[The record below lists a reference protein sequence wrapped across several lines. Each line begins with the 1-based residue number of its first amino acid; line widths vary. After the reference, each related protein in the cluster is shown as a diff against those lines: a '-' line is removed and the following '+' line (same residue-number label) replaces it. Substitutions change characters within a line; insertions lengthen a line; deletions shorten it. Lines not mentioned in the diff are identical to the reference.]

1 MPAVGF
7 GFWSNAPAPPVRL
20 HDLRHG
26 AASLAQEAGAD
37 LKTLQ
42 DMLGH
47 SSIVVTSDTYTR
59 VLPHAQR
66 RCADATAHLV
76 LTAAQRTRAKIRK
89 DGRCNRPQ
97 PRPEANTPTLR
108 HPSSMRNPR

>member
-1 MPAVGF
+1 MTALG
-7 GFWSNAPAPPVRL
+7 GS
-20 HDLRHG
+20 G
-26 AASLAQEAGAD
+26 AASLAQEAGTD

-47 SSIVVTSDTYTR
+47 SSIVVTSDTYTS

-76 LTAAQRTRAKIRK
+76 LTAAQRTRAEIRK
-89 DGRCNRPQ
+89 NGRCNRPQ

-108 HPSSMRNPR
+108 HPSSMRNRR